1 MSQRRYVQF
10 LMLAVLLFSSGCQDD
25 LSVREQ
31 TKKESD
37 PELKVSGPAPKA
49 VVVDGIYDF
58 GSMQV
63 DQTLTHTFT
72 IRNDGEGVLKLK
84 YDRSTCKCT
93 MAELKKKELA
103 PGESTKV
110 GLEWTPK
117 ALDPNFS
124 QAAYLK
130 TNDPNNEEIALTV
143 SGRVDSLFDITPT
156 GVWYLGEMNRDKP
169 TEFSGKITSRVQE
182 EVEFKEASCKNP
194 LVSVQLTP
202 MDRKELEEDHLKKG
216 YLIKG
221 EVAPGSPLGIFSE
234 KIELKFLVNE
244 EGKKVVKPA
253 SFTVEG
259 YYSGPFKLFGPPG
272 WTSAKMTMDF
282 RTFPAKKGKK
292 AKISMFVKDN
302 KGPTIEIKEV
312 ISTPDFLKVTL
323 KKDEKFQAEG
333 RERYILTIE
342 VPPDAPPSQFY
353 KQSPA
358 RIKVV
363 TNNPIVGTMDIRVL
377 MVSF

>member
-1 MSQRRYVQF
+1 
-10 LMLAVLLFSSGCQDD
+10 
-25 LSVREQ
+25 
-31 TKKESD
+31 
-37 PELKVSGPAPKA
+37 
-49 VVVDGIYDF
+49 
-58 GSMQV
+58 
-63 DQTLTHTFT
+63 
-72 IRNDGEGVLKLK
+72 
-84 YDRSTCKCT
+84 
-93 MAELKKKELA
+93 
-103 PGESTKV
+103 
-110 GLEWTPK
+110 
-117 ALDPNFS
+117 
-124 QAAYLK
+124 
-130 TNDPNNEEIALTV
+130 
-143 SGRVDSLFDITPT
+143 
-156 GVWYLGEMNRDKP
+156 MNRDKP
-169 TEFSGKITSRVQE
+169 TEFSGKVTSRVQE
-182 EVEFKEASCKNP
+182 EVEFKEASCSNP

-202 MDRKELEEDHLKKG
+202 MDRKELEEDHIKKG

-221 EVAPGSPLGIFSE
+221 EVAPGSPLGVFSE

-259 YYSGPFKLFGPPG
+259 YYSGPFKLVGPPG

-312 ISTPDFLKVTL
+312 VSTPDFLKVTL
-323 KKDEKFQAEG
+323 QKDEKFQAEE

-353 KQSPA
+353 KHNPA

-363 TNNPIVGTMDIRVL
+363 TNSPIVGTMDIRVL